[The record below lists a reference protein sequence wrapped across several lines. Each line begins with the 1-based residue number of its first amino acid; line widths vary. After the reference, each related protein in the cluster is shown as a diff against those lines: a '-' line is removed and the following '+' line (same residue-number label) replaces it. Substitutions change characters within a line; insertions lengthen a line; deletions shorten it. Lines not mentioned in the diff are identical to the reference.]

1 MLTYYCPRCWEI
13 VQENQQECLHCG
25 YKLDDF
31 THFDFDDKLIV
42 ALHHSVAERK
52 IMAAQ
57 VLGIRQCK
65 RALPEFKK
73 ILKSDENNYFFLR
86 AILLA
91 VAKFDDPDR
100 EEILAQA
107 IRHPSE
113 LISVL
118 AAELLDRIHSG
129 KKTNLWDRH
138 TG

>member
-13 VQENQQECLHCG
+13 VQENQQECPHCVC
-25 YKLDDF
+25 KLDDF
-31 THFDFDDKLIV
+31 THFDFDDKLIA

-65 RALPEFKK
+65 RAIPEFRK
-73 ILKSDENNYFFLR
+73 ILASDENNYFFLR

-91 VAKFDDPDR
+91 VAKFDNPDR

-107 IRHPSE
+107 KSNPSE
-113 LISVL
+113 LVSEL
-118 AAELLDRIHSG
+118 AAELIDGIHSG
-129 KKTNLWDRH
+129 KKSNLWDRH

>member
-25 YKLDDF
+25 YRLDDF
-31 THFDFDDKLIV
+31 NHFDFDDKLIA
-42 ALHHSVAERK
+42 ALHHSVSERK

-65 RALPEFKK
+65 KALPEFRK
-73 ILKSDENNYFFLR
+73 ILMSDESNYFFLR

-91 VAKFDDPDR
+91 VAKFEDPDR
-100 EEILAQA
+100 EEILTQA
-107 IRHPSE
+107 KSHPSE
-113 LISVL
+113 LVSDL
-118 AAELLDRIHSG
+118 AVELIEEIHSG
-129 KKTNLWDRH
+129 KKSSLWDRH

>member
-13 VQENQQECLHCG
+13 VQENQQVCPNCG

-31 THFDFDDKLIV
+31 THFDFDDKLIA
-42 ALHHSVAERK
+42 ALHHSVSERK
-52 IMAAQ
+52 IIAAQ

-73 ILKSDENNYFFLR
+73 ILSSGEDNYFFLR

-91 VAKFDDPDR
+91 VAKFEDPDR
-100 EEILAQA
+100 EEILNQA
-107 IRHPSE
+107 KSHPSKLVSLLASE
-113 LISVL
+113 LIN
-118 AAELLDRIHSG
+118 EIHAG
-129 KKTNLWDRH
+129 KKSNLWDRH